1 MKYLVCYCNAVD
13 KRASE
18 YLADFLRC
26 PCIDATLPFNYDGV
40 AEEIIAVGGN
50 ASPVGFSG
58 YTTKFI
64 TGKDRY
70 DTLIQVLKYM
80 GKL

>member
-18 YLADFLRC
+18 YLADFLGC
-26 PCIDATLPFNYDGV
+26 PCMDATIPFNYDGV